1 MKLAKE
7 LAIVAL
13 EQLHSAPVVAQ
24 QEEGVA
30 NAT

>member
-13 EQLHSAPVVAQ
+13 EQLHQSKAQIAQ
-24 QEEGVA
+24 QGIGK
-30 NAT
+30 